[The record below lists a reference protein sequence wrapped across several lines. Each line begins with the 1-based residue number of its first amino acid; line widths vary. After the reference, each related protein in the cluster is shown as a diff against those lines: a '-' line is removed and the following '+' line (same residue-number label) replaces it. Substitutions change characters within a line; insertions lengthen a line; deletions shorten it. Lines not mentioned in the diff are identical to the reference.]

1 MRGLIAGVLFYCILH
16 GTATAQTAH
25 ELLSGC
31 ELVVR
36 TLSVR
41 GDHVGMSNSP
51 AAATCWSFIAALQDF
66 ASITE
71 DGKRTLWGQC
81 LLPTEST
88 TSQLI
93 RVFVNY
99 AQMHPEELNQRPSML
114 VLKAF
119 TQAFPCER

>member
-1 MRGLIAGVLFYCILH
+1 MRAFIVAALFCFVLQGAAIAQN
-16 GTATAQTAH
+16 AN
-25 ELLSGC
+25 ELLSSC

-41 GDHVGMSNSP
+41 GEQASMSSSP
-51 AAATCWSFIAALQDF
+51 AAARCWGFIFALQDF
-66 ASITE
+66 ASVTQ

-81 LLPTEST
+81 QLPTEST

-99 AQMHPEELNQRPSML
+99 AQMHPEELNQRPSLL
-114 VLKAF
+114 VLQAF